1 MIAVLTQCFP
11 PDRGGIETTMGEMA
25 MAFHQAGQKVAVL
38 ADHIRGSMAEP
49 DWPFPVQRFGGPRF
63 WRRARKAR
71 ALAKLAPDVI
81 WADSWKSLEM
91 LPARGPH
98 VVVMAHGN
106 ELLRQTGGRGG
117 RMARAFARADIV
129 VANSRFT
136 AGLMAGLHDGV
147 VVVNPS
153 IRPPQP
159 APRQPEPGHILS
171 LGRLEPRK
179 GFDMVIRALPGLP
192 GARYTI
198 AGAGPDEARLRA
210 LALEYGVASR
220 VAFAGSVNEA
230 TKSALLGQA
239 EVFAMPVRREGLSVE
254 GFGLV
259 YLEAAWFGVPSLAGL
274 AGGAA
279 DAVVQ
284 DETGLLV
291 DGSDPAAVREGLA
304 RLLADSVLRERMGT
318 AAQLRTRQNFT
329 WESVLPAYL
338 RLLER
343 SSAHNGSSI
352 SS

>member
-1 MIAVLTQCFP
+1 
-11 PDRGGIETTMGEMA
+11 
-25 MAFHQAGQKVAVL
+25 
-38 ADHIRGSMAEP
+38 
-49 DWPFPVQRFGGPRF
+49 
-63 WRRARKAR
+63 
-71 ALAKLAPDVI
+71 LAKLAPDVI

-98 VVVMAHGN
+98 VVVMAHGQ

-220 VAFAGSVNEA
+220 VAFAGSVDEA

-291 DGSDPAAVREGLA
+291 DGSDAAAVREGLA